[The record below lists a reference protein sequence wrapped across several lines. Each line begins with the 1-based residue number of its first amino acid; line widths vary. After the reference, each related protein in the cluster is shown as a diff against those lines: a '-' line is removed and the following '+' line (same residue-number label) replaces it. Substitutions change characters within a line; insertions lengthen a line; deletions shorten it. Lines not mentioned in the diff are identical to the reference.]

1 MNDFHEAHLI
11 QQIFGTVPELQ
22 PYISATKGAT
32 GHLLGATGLMEVI
45 FLLLALENQILP
57 PCVGLTESDFAL
69 RLVYETTIL
78 ERDSLDDRLK
88 DRLNYGLNMSFGFG
102 GQNVAVVF
110 KGIYNARKP
119 QCNA

>member
-1 MNDFHEAHLI
+1 
-11 QQIFGTVPELQ
+11 
-22 PYISATKGAT
+22 
-32 GHLLGATGLMEVI
+32 
-45 FLLLALENQILP
+45 
-57 PCVGLTESDFAL
+57 VGLTEPDFAL
-69 RLVYETTIL
+69 RLIHETTIL

-88 DRLNYGLNMSFGFG
+88 DGLNYGLNMSFGFG